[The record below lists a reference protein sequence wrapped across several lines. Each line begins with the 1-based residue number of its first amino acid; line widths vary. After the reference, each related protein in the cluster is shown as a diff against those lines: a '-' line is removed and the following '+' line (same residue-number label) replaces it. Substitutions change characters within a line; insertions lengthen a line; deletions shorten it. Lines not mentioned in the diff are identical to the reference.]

1 MSDDDKKIEVNL
13 GSVAST
19 GGSKAGLIGGA
30 IAAVVALIGIA
41 FAAYKLW
48 AAGRAKAKAE
58 HELAV
63 LKEKQEHE
71 KVVAANALDEKR
83 VQEALVEID
92 NLDKS
97 VTLVEE
103 QIALIE
109 SKRLDAKKKID
120 DLSSWSDIDDQVV
133 FRNDDG
139 GSAGGT
145 SSGPG

>member
-1 MSDDDKKIEVNL
+1 MSDDKKIEVNL

-58 HELAV
+58 HALAV

-109 SKRLDAKKKID
+109 AKRLDAKKKID

-133 FRNDDG
+133 FRSDDG